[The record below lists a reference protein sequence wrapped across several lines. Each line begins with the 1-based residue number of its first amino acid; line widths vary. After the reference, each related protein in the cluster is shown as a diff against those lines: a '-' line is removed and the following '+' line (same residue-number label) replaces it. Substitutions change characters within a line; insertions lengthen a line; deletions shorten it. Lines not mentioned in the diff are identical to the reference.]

1 MRERNEYRFPWPRYP
16 AIRLAVLLG
25 AGIAL
30 QAIIPLDSI
39 QLTIL
44 FVVTITFW
52 LSLESINKIVNVL
65 WVSNLAL
72 LAYFSMIFL
81 FGAARQAYQTEKSDM
96 QKSIAEQLSVYEW
109 EAFHVTGMISN
120 RMLSTSG
127 RVNYDLDVSH
137 SEFDSSQ
144 WYQHFSIRV
153 YGAPPGED
161 LSNFLPG
168 DLIQAEVRL
177 FSLQKPTNPGQ
188 FDYKAFLNRQG
199 IFLHGELV
207 SAKVTEREQ
216 TWLSWSALRS
226 VVHNRID
233 LIFDEDTAPLAKAL
247 LTGHRQELDREE
259 QQYFARAGLSHIMAV
274 SGMHVGFIV
283 APFWLLI
290 PWLWQWRYGRIA
302 GLILLSLIL
311 LIYAGLTGFSA
322 SVSRA
327 SLMAWLLSAGKLL
340 KRMNDSL
347 NLMGVSA
354 FILLVINP
362 LQLFEIGFQLSF
374 GAVFVILLLMPVSQ
388 QVIPQNI
395 RHTNRGK
402 LLMVVLVSF
411 IVQLGLYPLL
421 VWYFGEFSIIGPV
434 ANALVVPVL
443 SIVVPG
449 SFLMLPL
456 ADLNMTFLNT
466 PNILAF
472 KWIGFIAS
480 FLGNLDKSW
489 ITASI
494 ESPVLFLLWVCII
507 GFIASLKIP
516 KLRAKYLILVLLIFG
531 LMSIQKLVLNLQ
543 PSHLTVTILD
553 VGQGDAIHIETPNG
567 KHVLIDAGRWN
578 PLGNSGE
585 RVLLPYFESNQIEEL
600 DAVILSHP
608 HADHIGGM
616 PAILEQMPVG
626 VIYYCGYDYD
636 SELFRRYSEKVAEK
650 EIEYRPV
657 RKGDI
662 LSIDEAIRF
671 FVLGPDGRV
680 YNSNPNDHSVV
691 VKMIFNKTKFLFTGD
706 AERQQEDRIVNVY
719 GDFLK
724 SDFLKVGHHG
734 SRTSSHYPFLEA
746 VSPQKA
752 ATSLAF
758 QNRFNHPHPE
768 AVARLKN
775 YTDRIYYTSLSG
787 ALVFISDGY
796 DVKYR

>member
-1 MRERNEYRFPWPRYP
+1 MRERNEYQFPWARYP
-16 AIRLAVLLG
+16 GIRLAVLLG
-25 AGIAL
+25 TGIAL
-30 QAIIPLDSI
+30 QSVIQLDSML
-39 QLTIL
+39 LTTL
-44 FVVTITFW
+44 FVITVAFW
-52 LSLESINKIVNVL
+52 ASLEYINKNFNIL
-65 WVSNLAL
+65 SVSNLSL
-72 LAYFSMIFL
+72 LMYFSLIFL
-81 FGAARQAYQTEKSDM
+81 FGVARQSYHTEKLYTL
-96 QKSIAEQLSVYEW
+96 KSISEHLSVYEW
-109 EAFHVTGMISN
+109 ENFHVTGFITN

-127 RVNYDLDVSH
+127 RVNYDLEVSR
-137 SEFDSSQ
+137 SEFDSRQ
-144 WYQHFSIRV
+144 WDQQFSMRI
-153 YGAPPGED
+153 YGAPPGEE
-161 LSNFLPG
+161 LSNFMPG

-177 FSLQKPTNPGQ
+177 FRLQKPTNPGQ

-207 SAKVTEREQ
+207 TANAAGSKQKRI
-216 TWLSWSALRS
+216 SWSALRS

-233 LIFDEDTAPLAKAL
+233 LMFDEDTAPLAKAL

-290 PWLWQWRYGRIA
+290 PWLWQWRYGGIA
-302 GLILLSLIL
+302 GLILLSLL
-311 LIYAGLTGFSA
+311 LISYAGLTGFSA

-340 KRMNDSL
+340 KRMKDSL
-347 NLMGVSA
+347 NLMGVTA
-354 FILLVINP
+354 FILLIINP
-362 LQLFEIGFQLSF
+362 SQLFEIGFQLSF

-388 QVIPQNI
+388 QVIPLKI
-395 RHTNRGK
+395 RYTKRGK
-402 LLMVVLVSF
+402 LIMVVLVSF

-421 VWYFGEFSIIGPV
+421 VWYFGEFSIIGPI

-480 FLGNLDKSW
+480 FLGNWDKSW

-494 ESPVLFLLWVCII
+494 ESPVLFLLWVCLI

-531 LMSIQKLVLNLQ
+531 LMTTQKLVSKLET
-543 PSHLTVTILD
+543 SKLTVTILD

-567 KHVLIDAGRWN
+567 KHVLIDAGRWS
-578 PLGNSGE
+578 PMGNSGE
-585 RVLLPYFESNQIEEL
+585 RVLLPYFESNQIEKL

-616 PAILEQMPVG
+616 PAILEQVPVG
-626 VIYYCGYDYD
+626 VIYYCGYEYD
-636 SELFRRYSEKVAEK
+636 SELFRRYSEKVVKK
-650 EIEYRPV
+650 EIDYQPV

-662 LSIDEAIRF
+662 LNIDESMRF

-691 VKMIFNKTKFLFTGD
+691 VKMVFQNTKFLFTGD
-706 AERQQEDRIVNVY
+706 AERHQEDRIVNVY

-734 SRTSSHYPFLEA
+734 SRTSSHDPFLDA
-746 VSPQKA
+746 VSPRKA
-752 ATSLAF
+752 AASLAF

-775 YTDRIYYTSLSG
+775 HTDRIYYTSLSG